1 MSPPVRRP
9 LPRFIADASVEPLPY
24 GRHAQRLR
32 DAFAKAC
39 EKHVGEAGGPPGEV
53 TWFPERAWGG
63 RVYVPA
69 VAPVE
74 GASTPSEYFGCV
86 SFVRPEDGEPSDFQ
100 GIADFTDVTAEDNP
114 DWEIDL
120 NEEVIGAWRGEGERR
135 GEVTLVWGTPLIR
148 GADAASSRARPS
160 VQPSAPV
167 WSMQPERPGFCARS
181 PTAAADEGATRQTA
195 SAKPNSAPMPSS
207 RARSVILASEL
218 VASPEAVARV
228 GQT

>member
-32 DAFAKAC
+32 DAFAQAC
-39 EKHVGEAGGPPGEV
+39 EKHISEAGGPPGEL

-74 GASTPSEYFGCV
+74 GAATPSEYFGCV
-86 SFVRPEDGEPSDFQ
+86 SFVRPPEGEPADVRAT
-100 GIADFTDVTAEDNP
+100 ADFTDVTAGQNP

-135 GEVTLVWGTPLIR
+135 GEVTLVWGTPMIR
-148 GADAASSRARPS
+148 GAEAATAELDGDVVDQTPVAEERFTLVAVDA
-160 VQPSAPV
+160 VK
-167 WSMQPERPGFCARS
+167 GF
-181 PTAAADEGATRQTA
+181 PDELYLEIKLWGKRGV
-195 SAKPNSAPMPSS
+195 P
-207 RARSVILASEL
+207 LASESL
-218 VASPEAVARV
+218 YDEPE
-228 GQT
+228 

>member
-9 LPRFIADASVEPLPY
+9 LPRFLADASVEPLPY

-39 EKHVGEAGGPPGEV
+39 EEHLEGAGGPPGEV
-53 TWFPERAWGG
+53 TWFPERTWGG

-74 GASTPSEYFGCV
+74 GAATPSEYFGCV
-86 SFVRPEDGEPSDFQ
+86 SFVRPEDGEPSDFR
-100 GIADFTDVTAEDNP
+100 GIADFTDVTAEGNP

-120 NEEVIGAWRGEGERR
+120 NEEVVGTWRGEGKRR

-148 GADAASSRARPS
+148 GAQAATAELDGDVVDQTPVSDERFTLIAVDAVKGFPDDLYLE
-160 VQPSAPV
+160 VKL
-167 WSMQPERPGFCARS
+167 WSNKGYE
-181 PTAAADEGATRQTA
+181 
-195 SAKPNSAPMPSS
+195 
-207 RARSVILASEL
+207 LASESL
-218 VASPEAVARV
+218 YDEPE
-228 GQT
+228 